1 MIKTGR
7 ANTFVFNTK
16 IIFFILKMI
25 YDMSYET
32 IKKKKQGSKT
42 YFLTLNNHN
51 IKQKRMC
58 FYTKLAN

>member
-32 IKKKKQGSKT
+32 IKKKQGSKT

-51 IKQKRMC
+51 IKQKRMW
-58 FYTKLAN
+58 FLY

>member
-25 YDMSYET
+25 YDMLYET
-32 IKKKKQGSKT
+32 IKKKNKGR
-42 YFLTLNNHN
+42 
-51 IKQKRMC
+51 KRI
-58 FYTKLAN
+58 F